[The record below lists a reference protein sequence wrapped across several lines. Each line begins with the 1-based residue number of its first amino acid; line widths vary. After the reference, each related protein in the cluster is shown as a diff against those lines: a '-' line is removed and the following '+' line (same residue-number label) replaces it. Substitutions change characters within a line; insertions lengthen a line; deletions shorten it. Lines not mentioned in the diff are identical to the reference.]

1 MPPNKGGKNYKKG
14 KKGGGEGEIAMIE
27 INGEDGQ
34 MVGRVLKSVGDRR
47 FTVYCNDNKERLCRL
62 CGTIRKK
69 DWIDKG
75 SLVLLAKREL
85 NGKPKAVMPVTAS
98 ASASASA
105 SANPDDE
112 DLDTFTPE
120 ESKDDK
126 LGDILQLIDPSLY
139 GKLKRVPGIN
149 LALFNDIENQEM
161 KHVQKRVADGIQG
174 DDDFFDRS
182 GDEKPTEET
191 EGTDATEGA
200 ATGAPKAEFNP
211 EGLRE
216 RQRDAAI
223 KRGAEREKKEFI
235 RLDDL

>member
-85 NGKPKAVMPVTAS
+85 NGKPKAVIPVAV
-98 ASASASA
+98 SASA
-105 SANPDDE
+105 SANADPDDE

-139 GKLKRVPGIN
+139 GKLKKVPGIN

-182 GDEKPTEET
+182 GDEKPDDKGT
-191 EGTDATEGA
+191 EGTEATEA
-200 ATGAPKAEFNP
+200 PTGTPKAEFNP

>member
-85 NGKPKAVMPVTAS
+85 NGKPKVETKPVVA
-98 ASASASA
+98 
-105 SANPDDE
+105 DDE
-112 DLDTFTPE
+112 EENDTFTPE

-139 GKLKRVPGIN
+139 GKLKKLPGIN

-182 GDEKPTEET
+182 GDEKPDDKVEAA
-191 EGTDATEGA
+191 EGTEAPP
-200 ATGAPKAEFNP
+200 GAPKTEFNP

-223 KRGAEREKKEFI
+223 KRSADREKKEFI

>member
-85 NGKPKAVMPVTAS
+85 NGKPKP
-98 ASASASA
+98 ASA
-105 SANPDDE
+105 SANADPDDE
-112 DLDTFTPE
+112 EENDTFTPE
-120 ESKDDK
+120 EVKDDK
-126 LGDILQLIDPSLY
+126 LGDILQLIDPCLY
-139 GKLKRVPGIN
+139 GKLKKVPGIN

-182 GDEKPTEET
+182 GDEKPDDKAEAA
-191 EGTDATEGA
+191 EGTEAP
-200 ATGAPKAEFNP
+200 TGAPKAEFNP